1 MDFFIMALIIVVNFI
16 LQSTIF
22 SHISIFGIV
31 PNTGLIII
39 VVIALLRGR
48 RTGGIV
54 GLLVG
59 LLQDIIF
66 SPVIG
71 VNGFI
76 YFFVGYFVGMAEDK
90 LSKDNLLIPF
100 IMTAGTT
107 IAYHLLYYIF
117 MYFLGYG
124 LNFSIFF
131 KDVVILET
139 LCNSLIS
146 ILIYKWFSKVFIV
159 PSIRFG
165 RR

>member
-1 MDFFIMALIIVVNFI
+1 MTLIIIGNFI

-22 SHISIFGIV
+22 SHISILGVV

-39 VVIALLRGR
+39 VAIGLLKGR
-48 RTGGIV
+48 RFGGVV

-100 IMTAGTT
+100 IVTAISTM
-107 IAYHLLYYIF
+107 AYHVFYYIF
-117 MYFLGYG
+117 IYFLGYSID
-124 LNFSIFF
+124 FAIFF
-131 KDVVILET
+131 REIVILEI
-139 LCNSLIS
+139 LYNSLIS
-146 ILIYKWFSKVFIV
+146 IFIYKWLSKIFVV
-159 PSIRFG
+159 PSIRFT

>member
-1 MDFFIMALIIVVNFI
+1 MALIIVENYI
-16 LQSTIF
+16 LQSTIL
-22 SHISIFGIV
+22 SHINVFGII

-39 VVIALLRGR
+39 VAIALLRGR

-59 LLQDIIF
+59 LLQDVMF
-66 SPVIG
+66 SPVMG
-71 VNGFI
+71 VNGFYI
-76 YFFVGYFVGMAEDK
+76 FFVGYFVGMIEDK

-107 IAYHLLYYIF
+107 IVYHLLYYMF

-124 LNFSIFF
+124 IDFSVFF

-139 LCNSLIS
+139 LCNGFIS
-146 ILIYKWFSKVFIV
+146 ILIYKWFSKIFIV